1 MGYNYV
7 TRGEGISLSHSLLRL
22 GSHGRKTDTG
32 QEERVDEGGEGG
44 ILLVKRWNKF
54 NYFNKRAST
63 LHLIIFDL

>member
-22 GSHGRKTDTG
+22 GSHGRETGTG

-44 ILLVKRWNKF
+44 EEMEQVQLLQ
-54 NYFNKRAST
+54 
-63 LHLIIFDL
+63 